1 MLAENNL
8 RDVLARPDL
17 ERLDKLLLC
26 LSVAADTPKEVRSIK
41 AMAAAHG
48 LRAVRTWNVSTYLS
62 RSSGKASRVE
72 NGWILTAIGRKHI
85 ATLGLAVSAVVS
97 HASTALR
104 KHTATIK
111 NQETKNFVDEAIS
124 CFEANQYRAAVVL
137 SWVGAVSLLY
147 DHVVTHALS
156 GFNTE
161 ATRRNPKH
169 RLANTRDDLARLKET
184 DFLDYLEGG
193 SVIGKSVRKELGVC
207 LDLRNGCGHPNSLKI
222 AEARVA
228 SHIETLVLN
237 VYTKF

>member
-1 MLAENNL
+1 
-8 RDVLARPDL
+8 
-17 ERLDKLLLC
+17 
-26 LSVAADTPKEVRSIK
+26 
-41 AMAAAHG
+41 
-48 LRAVRTWNVSTYLS
+48 
-62 RSSGKASRVE
+62 
-72 NGWILTAIGRKHI
+72 LTAIGRKHI
-85 ATLGLAVSAVVS
+85 VALGLAVSAVVS
-97 HASTALR
+97 HSSAALR

-124 CFEANQYRAAVVL
+124 CFEAHQYRAAVVL

-147 DHVVTHALS
+147 DHVVMHALS

-169 RLANTRDDLARLKET
+169 RPANTRDDLARLKET
-184 DFLDYLEGG
+184 DFLDCLEGC